1 MDAGPDALRTGTVAD
16 EAPLGAIP
24 AGDGDFGPISPEL
37 ALVDPELARRAR
49 ELLPEPSER
58 PRAPRFHPA
67 APAPAPAAVREQP
80 AAQEPTT
87 QRRRWPLTLALAV
100 VIFAVGAVSGTFL
113 GNDNNGSES
122 AGSPLEVRLAGPS
135 TQPAKP
141 KPTKPKPTKPP
152 GQSAKRTGVER
163 PVLRP
168 PTVVPRSTGAA
179 RASSPQP
186 QRRRHARVAWAS
198 NVLGVSATVDKTGV
212 ALTWQRPADSRR
224 VVVLRKREGRGRRV
238 VVYQGR
244 ATIYRDTS
252 ARACAVYRYT
262 ILNYDRRGHRS
273 TGVPTSISTRC
284 ADA

>member
-1 MDAGPDALRTGTVAD
+1 MDAGPDALRTGTVAH

-58 PRAPRFHPA
+58 PRAPRPLPA
-67 APAPAPAAVREQP
+67 APAPAPAAVREQR
-80 AAQEPTT
+80 AVQEPTA
-87 QRRRWPLTLALAV
+87 QRRRWPLTLALAG

-122 AGSPLEVRLAGPS
+122 AGSPLEARLAGPS
-135 TQPAKP
+135 TQP
-141 KPTKPKPTKPP
+141 TRPP
-152 GQSAKRTGVER
+152 RQSAKRTGVER

-198 NVLGVSATVDKTGV
+198 NVLGVSATVGKAGV
-212 ALTWQRPADSRR
+212 ALTWHEPADSRR
-224 VVVLRKREGRGRRV
+224 VVVVRTREGRGRRV
-238 VVYQGR
+238 VVVYRGR
-244 ATIYRDTS
+244 AASYRDTS
-252 ARACAVYRYT
+252 ARACAAYRYT
-262 ILNYDRRGHRS
+262 IVNYDRRGHRS
-273 TGVPTSISTRC
+273 TGVPTSVATRC
-284 ADA
+284 AGV

>member
-49 ELLPEPSER
+49 ELLPEPSEQ
-58 PRAPRFHPA
+58 PRAPRPLPA
-67 APAPAPAAVREQP
+67 APAAVREQP
-80 AAQEPTT
+80 AVQEPTA

-141 KPTKPKPTKPP
+141 KPTKPL

-212 ALTWQRPADSRR
+212 ALTWHRPADSRR